1 MTEATNH
8 RLTLN
13 ALAGKAAFAHAA
25 VLCLCVGYSIMVMV
39 HRPPLAAMLGGTLLP
54 TGLRSEMVRSLGV
67 WSLATAILLAAGL
80 KWAHRGGGWPKT
92 LGELVAGLWPL
103 TLIPLAFS
111 VFSISTWSASP
122 VLLYSITTAA
132 CGYCVLRTDLPGRHR
147 RWSLPASVESA
158 GPWVLLGLVIA
169 AYVIYVSIHTIQHH
183 WSLGTSA
190 FDLGIQEN
198 ILWNTVHGDILYSS
212 LMGGNYLGVHT
223 SLVLLL
229 IAPIYALAPFT
240 ETLLVIQAMALGMAA
255 LPLFL
260 LSRRVLENTW
270 QGLLVAILWLTHPA
284 VAGANFYD
292 FHPIAFSPLFLF
304 TAVYFWWLRRWAP
317 FWISIAL
324 LLSVKEE
331 LSIIVVLLGIVTL
344 MSGNRRQGL
353 QIVAVGAAAYV
364 ILQHVVIPHFAGGDH
379 SYSWYYSE
387 IIPTG
392 EGPRGLVTTVL
403 LNPIFA
409 LKFILTQPKALFVFQ
424 LFAPL
429 ALLPFF
435 TARGAVLIS
444 YGLAA
449 TLLAS
454 RPQLHQ
460 IGFQYALTLL
470 ALGFV
475 GALLALLRFS
485 DDGRRRAL
493 TAAVLLAVVTS
504 FHYGMIWPRHNFT
517 GGFSTIDFD
526 YSERD
531 RERYRKLHELI
542 EQIPPDAA
550 VLASENLA
558 PHVARRHIVE
568 TTRHVHDRK
577 FSHYDS
583 ILVVNDGEAQRLR
596 RVPGLDGL
604 RGHEIAAR
612 SENFILFKAIPD
624 EHQKR
629 SRELQSRVTPSH
641 MAKLQSSVPV
651 APVVVR

>member
-1 MTEATNH
+1 MTKAANH
-8 RLTLN
+8 RLTLKPPE
-13 ALAGKAAFAHAA
+13 GTAAFAHAA
-25 VLCLCVGYSIMVMV
+25 VLSLCVGYSVMVMV
-39 HRPPLAAMLGGTLLP
+39 HRPPLAAMLGGALLP
-54 TGLRSEMVRSLGV
+54 SFLRSELVRSLGL
-67 WSLATAILLAAGL
+67 WSVAAAILMAAGL
-80 KWAHRGGGWPKT
+80 RWARRGGRPPT
-92 LGELVAGLWPL
+92 SLGELVTGLWPL
-103 TLIPLAFS
+103 TLIPLAFY
-111 VFSISTWSASP
+111 VFSILAWSASP
-122 VLLYSITTAA
+122 VLLYAITTAA
-132 CGYCVLRTDLPGRHR
+132 CGYCVLRTTLPGRHR
-147 RWSLPASVESA
+147 RWTFPASVESA
-158 GPWVLLGLVIA
+158 GPWVLLGVAIA

-229 IAPIYALAPFT
+229 LAPIYALAPFT
-240 ETLLVIQAMALGMAA
+240 ETLLVLQTMALGMAA

-260 LSRRVLENTW
+260 LSRRILENKW

-364 ILQHVVIPHFAGGDH
+364 VLQHVVIPHFAGGDH

-392 EGPRGLVTTVL
+392 EGPRGLVTTVF

-429 ALLPFF
+429 ALMPFF
-435 TARGAVLIS
+435 TARGAVLVS

-454 RPQLHQ
+454 RPPLHQ

-493 TAAVLLAVVTS
+493 TAAVLLAVVTG
-504 FHYGMIWPRHNFT
+504 FHYGMIWPRHQFT

-531 RERYRKLHELI
+531 RKRYRELNELI
-542 EQIPPDAA
+542 EQIPPGAA

-577 FSHYDS
+577 FPHYDF
-583 ILVVNDGEAQRLR
+583 ILVVNKGEAQRLR
-596 RVPGLDGL
+596 GVPSLNGL
-604 RGHEIAAR
+604 RDHEVAAR
-612 SENFILFKAIPD
+612 SESFILFKAIRD
-624 EHQKR
+624 QHQ
-629 SRELQSRVTPSH
+629 P
-641 MAKLQSSVPV
+641 
-651 APVVVR
+651 

>member
-1 MTEATNH
+1 MTEAINH
-8 RLTLN
+8 RLELKPLN
-13 ALAGKAAFAHAA
+13 GTVAFAHAA
-25 VLCLCVGYSIMVMV
+25 ILSLCIGYAVMVML
-39 HRPPLAAMLGGTLLP
+39 HRPPLAAMLGGALLP
-54 TGLRSEMVRSLGV
+54 NPMRSELVRSLGL
-67 WSLATAILLAAGL
+67 WSVATAILLAAGL
-80 KWAHRGGGWPKT
+80 KWAQRGWGWPKT

-103 TLIPLAFS
+103 TLVPPAFYVFNIPA
-111 VFSISTWSASP
+111 WSASP
-122 VLLYSITTAA
+122 VLLYAITTAA
-132 CGYCVLRTDLPGRHR
+132 CGYCVLRTALPRRQR
-147 RWSLPASVESA
+147 RWILPSSLGNA
-158 GPWVLLGLVIA
+158 GPWVLLGAAIA
-169 AYVIYVSIHTIQHH
+169 AYVLYVSVHTIQHH

-229 IAPIYALAPFT
+229 IAPIYALAPST
-240 ETLLVIQAMALGMAA
+240 ETLLVLQAMALGMAA

-260 LSRRVLENTW
+260 LSRTILENRW
-270 QGLLVAILWLTHPA
+270 QGLLVATLWLTHPA

-304 TAVYFWWLRRWAP
+304 TAVYFWRLQRWAP

-344 MSGNRRQGL
+344 MSGNRRRGL

-364 ILQHVVIPHFAGGDH
+364 LLQHIVIPHFAGGDH
-379 SYSWYYSE
+379 SYSWYYSD

-392 EGPRGLVTTVL
+392 EGPRGLVTTVV

-409 LKFILTQPKALFVFQ
+409 VKFILTQPKALYVFQ

-429 ALLPFF
+429 AFLPFF

-454 RPQLHQ
+454 RPPLHQ

-475 GALLALLRFS
+475 GALIALLRFS

-493 TAAVLLAVVTS
+493 TAAVLLAVVTC
-504 FHYGMIWPRHNFT
+504 FHYGMIWPRHHFT

-526 YSERD
+526 NSERE
-531 RERYRKLHELI
+531 RERYRELNQLI
-542 EQIPPDAA
+542 EKIPPDAA
-550 VLASENLA
+550 VLASENLV
-558 PHVARRHIVE
+558 PHVSQRRIVE

-577 FSHYDS
+577 FPHYDS

-596 RVPGLDGL
+596 GAPGLNGL

-612 SENFILFKAIPD
+612 SESFILFKAKPD
-624 EHQKR
+624 EKR
-629 SRELQSRVTPSH
+629 R
-641 MAKLQSSVPV
+641 
-651 APVVVR
+651 

>member
-1 MTEATNH
+1 MIEATNH
-8 RLTLN
+8 RLTPKV
-13 ALAGKAAFAHAA
+13 LAGTSAFAHAA
-25 VLCLCVGYSIMVMV
+25 VLSLCVGYSIMVMV
-39 HRPPLAAMLGGTLLP
+39 HRPPLDAMLGGALLP
-54 TGLRSEMVRSLGV
+54 TELRSELVRSLGL
-67 WSLATAILLAAGL
+67 WSVATAILLAAGL
-80 KWAHRGGGWPKT
+80 RWAQRGGGWPRT
-92 LGELVAGLWPL
+92 LGELVAGFWPL
-103 TLIPLAFS
+103 TLMPLAFS
-111 VFSISTWSASP
+111 VFSIQAWSASP
-122 VLLYSITTAA
+122 VLLYAITTAA
-132 CGYCVLRTDLPGRHR
+132 CGYCVLRTTLPGRHR
-147 RWSLPASVESA
+147 RWTFPASVESA
-158 GPWVLLGLVIA
+158 APWVLLGVAIA

-190 FDLGIQEN
+190 FDLGIHEN

-212 LMGGNYLGVHT
+212 LMGGNYLGIHT

-229 IAPIYALAPFT
+229 LAPIYALAPFT
-240 ETLLVIQAMALGMAA
+240 ETLLVLQAMALGMAA

-260 LSRRVLENTW
+260 LSRRILENKW
-270 QGLLVAILWLTHPA
+270 QGLLVAVLWLTHPA

-292 FHPIAFSPLFLF
+292 FHPIACSPLFLF
-304 TAVYFWWLRRWAP
+304 TAVYFWWLQRWAP

-344 MSGNRRQGL
+344 MSGNRRQGV
-353 QIVAVGAAAYV
+353 QIVAVGVAAYV
-364 ILQHVVIPHFAGGDH
+364 VLQHVVIPHFAGGDH

-392 EGPRGLVTTVL
+392 EGPRGLVTTVF

-409 LKFILTQPKALFVFQ
+409 LKFILTQPRALFVFQ

-429 ALLPFF
+429 ALMPFF
-435 TARGAVLIS
+435 TARGAVLVS

-454 RPQLHQ
+454 RPPLHQ

-493 TAAVLLAVVTS
+493 TAAVLLAVVTG
-504 FHYGMIWPRHNFT
+504 FHYGMIWPRHQFT

-531 RERYRKLHELI
+531 RKRYRELNELI
-542 EQIPPDAA
+542 EQIPPDAS

-577 FSHYDS
+577 FPHYDS
-583 ILVVNDGEAQRLR
+583 ILVVNKGEAQRLR
-596 RVPGLDGL
+596 GVPSLNGL
-604 RGHEIAAR
+604 RDHEVAAR
-612 SENFILFKAIPD
+612 SENFILFRAIRDP
-624 EHQKR
+624 HQ
-629 SRELQSRVTPSH
+629 P
-641 MAKLQSSVPV
+641 
-651 APVVVR
+651 

>member
-1 MTEATNH
+1 MSEAINH
-8 RLTLN
+8 RFTLK
-13 ALAGKAAFAHAA
+13 ALSGPAAFAHAA
-25 VLCLCVGYSIMVMV
+25 VLSLCIGYSIMVVV
-39 HRPPLAAMLGGTLLP
+39 HRPPLAAMLGGALLP
-54 TGLRSEMVRSLGV
+54 SPLRSELVRSLGL
-67 WSLATAILLAAGL
+67 WSVAAAILMAAGL
-80 KWAHRGGGWPKT
+80 RWTRRGGRPPT
-92 LGELVAGLWPL
+92 SLGELVAGLWSL
-103 TLIPLAFS
+103 SLIPLAFY
-111 VFSISTWSASP
+111 VFSIPAWSESP
-122 VLLYSITTAA
+122 VLLYAITTAA
-132 CGYCVLRTDLPGRHR
+132 CGYCVLRTALPGRHR
-147 RWSLPASVESA
+147 QWSFPASMGNT
-158 GPWVLLGLVIA
+158 GPWVLLGAAIA
-169 AYVIYVSIHTIQHH
+169 AYVLFVSIHTIQHH

-229 IAPIYALAPFT
+229 IAPIYALAPST
-240 ETLLVIQAMALGMAA
+240 ETLLVLQAVALGMAA

-260 LSRRVLENTW
+260 LSRKVLDNDW
-270 QGLLVAILWLTHPA
+270 QGLLVATLWLSHPA

-304 TAVYFWWLRRWAP
+304 TAVHFWWLRRWTP

-364 ILQHVVIPHFAGGDH
+364 VLQHLVIPHFAGGDH
-379 SYSWYYSE
+379 SYSWYYSD
-387 IIPTG
+387 IIPSG

-403 LNPIFA
+403 LNPVFA
-409 LKFILTQPKALFVFQ
+409 IEFILAQPKALYVFQ

-454 RPQLHQ
+454 RPPLHQ

-470 ALGFV
+470 ALGFI
-475 GALLALLRFS
+475 GALVALLGFS
-485 DDGRRRAL
+485 REGRRRAL
-493 TAAVLLAVVTS
+493 AAAVLLAVVTC
-504 FHYGMIWPRHNFT
+504 FHYGMIWPRHHFV

-531 RERYRKLHELI
+531 RERYRELHELI

-550 VLASENLA
+550 VLASENLV
-558 PHVARRHIVE
+558 PHVSQRRIVE

-577 FSHYDS
+577 FPNYDS
-583 ILVVNDGEAQRLR
+583 ILVVNDDEAQRLR
-596 RVPGLDGL
+596 GVPGLNGL
-604 RGHEIAAR
+604 RDHEIAAR
-612 SENFILFKAIPD
+612 SESFVLF
-624 EHQKR
+624 R
-629 SRELQSRVTPSH
+629 STNDGYQP
-641 MAKLQSSVPV
+641 
-651 APVVVR
+651 

>member
-1 MTEATNH
+1 MTEAANH
-8 RLTLN
+8 RLTLKP
-13 ALAGKAAFAHAA
+13 LEGPAAFAHAA
-25 VLCLCVGYSIMVMV
+25 VLSLCAGYAVMV
-39 HRPPLAAMLGGTLLP
+39 ILHRPPLAAMLDGALLTTP
-54 TGLRSEMVRSLGV
+54 LRSELIRSLGLSSV
-67 WSLATAILLAAGL
+67 ATAILLALGL
-80 KWAHRGGGWPKT
+80 KWAQRGGRRPKT

-103 TLIPLAFS
+103 TLVPPALYVFNIPA
-111 VFSISTWSASP
+111 WSASP
-122 VLLYSITTAA
+122 VLLYAITTAA
-132 CGYCVLRTDLPGRHR
+132 CGYCVLRTEFRGRPR
-147 RWSLPASVESA
+147 SWSIPPPKEKA
-158 GPWVLLGLVIA
+158 GTWVLLGAAIA

-212 LMGGNYLGVHT
+212 LMGGNYLGIHT

-229 IAPIYALAPFT
+229 IAPIYALAPST
-240 ETLLVIQAMALGMAA
+240 ETLLVIQATALGVAA
-255 LPLFL
+255 LPLYL
-260 LSRRVLENTW
+260 LARKVLDNSR
-270 QGLLVAILWLTHPA
+270 QGLLVALLWLTHPA

-292 FHPIAFSPLFLF
+292 FHPIAFAPLFLF
-304 TAVYFWWLRRWAP
+304 TAVYFWWLHRWAP

-344 MSGNRRQGL
+344 MSGNRRQGF
-353 QIVAVGAAAYV
+353 QILAVGVAAYV
-364 ILQHVVIPHFAGGDH
+364 LLQHLVIPHFAGGDH
-379 SYSWYYSE
+379 SYSWYYSD
-387 IIPTG
+387 IIPAG

-409 LKFILTQPKALFVFQ
+409 IEFILTQPKALYVFQ

-429 ALLPFF
+429 AFLPFF

-454 RPQLHQ
+454 RPPLHQ

-475 GALLALLRFS
+475 GALLALVRFS

-493 TAAVLLAVVTS
+493 AAAVLLAVVTC
-504 FHYGMIWPRHNFT
+504 FHYGMIWPRHHFT

-531 RERYRKLHELI
+531 RERYRKLNELI
-542 EQIPPDAA
+542 EQIPPEDV
-550 VLASENLA
+550 VLASENLV
-558 PHVARRHIVE
+558 PHVAQRHIVE
-568 TTRHVHDRK
+568 TTRHVRDRK
-577 FSHYDS
+577 FPHYDS

-596 RVPGLDGL
+596 GTPGLKGL

-612 SENFILFKAIPD
+612 GQKFILFKAIPD
-624 EHQKR
+624 EHQ
-629 SRELQSRVTPSH
+629 P
-641 MAKLQSSVPV
+641 
-651 APVVVR
+651 